1 VLVRLRGGAG
11 RDDAGWRRGA
21 PPPMGRSEQIAAGLL
36 VFAREAI
43 AHPQLGLHP
52 ITEAV
57 DRRDGP
63 VPGHLAR
70 A

>member
-1 VLVRLRGGAG
+1 
-11 RDDAGWRRGA
+11 
-21 PPPMGRSEQIAAGLL
+21 MGTSEQIAAGLL